1 MKKLIALFVI
11 SLFLASVIPATVSA
25 DAATDLNKVV
35 KKKYTDGVKHYK
47 QVTGKINQHRGYIGK
62 ILGQI
67 RASGEIEDPAALR
80 TGLMDFIETTTTEL
94 ENIRDNLLD
103 YTCIDESNPG
113 TVDFINGVI
122 SDGDALYAE
131 LEATDPE
138 STDIEYYREKIA
150 AIKAYHNNKLGPA
163 LKRFYGKTVACKID
177 NMLINFELLYARLTT
192 MVEKADANGL
202 DTTEAWNLLDQM
214 RAEIDSLYD
223 SYDNV
228 KTYWVEEADTY
239 KEKDKA
245 YQETKRFFREDL
257 NKKLKN
263 AHKRAVEIY
272 KDLKRQSKGSLG
284 DLKTVQVDSERV
296 SISRVG
302 SAEAIGAK
310 PRTKDK
316 DSGVPTATVAGNPL
330 ITDTTLA
337 GAQTDESQQGSQ

>member
-228 KTYWVEEADTY
+228 KAYWVEEADTY
-239 KEKDKA
+239 KEKGKA
-245 YQETKRFFREDL
+245 YEETKRFFRD
-257 NKKLKN
+257 KFDGYRKN
-263 AHKRAVEIY
+263 VHW
-272 KDLKRQSKGSLG
+272 
-284 DLKTVQVDSERV
+284 
-296 SISRVG
+296 SR
-302 SAEAIGAK
+302 
-310 PRTKDK
+310 
-316 DSGVPTATVAGNPL
+316 
-330 ITDTTLA
+330 
-337 GAQTDESQQGSQ
+337 